1 MDLANQITNIL
12 TYGLSNT
19 SNKSTGIVFLEKLKY
34 TLIEKIETNIK
45 NKNFNEFEN
54 INQTKIEINKRK
66 INFKLIISSSPK
78 IYLNTKIKANLLVI
92 CLKESLGINIQNQ
105 NNKKNFTF
113 NCIPIT
119 GIVLPI
125 DTKCSLNLNKKS
137 VILEIYYED
146 DFLDIENTKK
156 NII

>member
-12 TYGLSNT
+12 TDELSNI
-19 SNKSTGIVFLEKLKY
+19 SDKSTGIVFLEKLKY
-34 TLIEKIETNIK
+34 TLIEKIENNIK

-92 CLKESLGINIQNQ
+92 CLKESLGVNIQNQ
-105 NNKKNFTF
+105 NNKK
-113 NCIPIT
+113 ILRL
-119 GIVLPI
+119 IVFHLQN
-125 DTKCSLNLNKKS
+125 SLT
-137 VILEIYYED
+137 Y
-146 DFLDIENTKK
+146 
-156 NII
+156 

>member
-12 TYGLSNT
+12 TDELSNI
-19 SNKSTGIVFLEKLKY
+19 SDKSTGIVFLEKLKY

-92 CLKESLGINIQNQ
+92 
-105 NNKKNFTF
+105 
-113 NCIPIT
+113 
-119 GIVLPI
+119 
-125 DTKCSLNLNKKS
+125 
-137 VILEIYYED
+137 
-146 DFLDIENTKK
+146 
-156 NII
+156 

>member
-12 TYGLSNT
+12 TDELSNI
-19 SNKSTGIVFLEKLKY
+19 SDKSTGIVYLEKLKY

-92 CLKESLGINIQNQ
+92 CLKESLGVNIQNQ

-113 NCIPIT
+113 NCIPFT